1 MFTYFGAC
9 LFSRQFLIPPE
20 GSVDKESFPDV
31 TIFPYGKAPFDHHTP
46 GYYLP
51 VFTMIELVCYMGW
64 IKVAESLL
72 NPFGGRSK
80 YLVPISQ
87 FGVTL
92 LIFYLYRYYD
102 YNNYFSYFR

>member
-20 GSVDKESFPDV
+20 GAVDKDSFPDV

-46 GYYLP
+46 GYYIP

-64 IKVAESLL
+64 IKVAESVL
-72 NPFGGRSK
+72 NPFGGR
-80 YLVPISQ
+80 YQNMGYP
-87 FGVTL
+87 L
-92 LIFYLYRYYD
+92 LLTYKLYYD
-102 YNNYFSYFR
+102 YNDFFSYIR